1 MLHLV
6 YYMAW
11 EDIGHGR
18 LVSHVQRYQIEDVQ
32 EALRKVDKTY
42 EP

>member
-11 EDIGHGR
+11 EDIGHR
-18 LVSHVQRYQIEDVQ
+18 QIEDVQ

-42 EP
+42 EL